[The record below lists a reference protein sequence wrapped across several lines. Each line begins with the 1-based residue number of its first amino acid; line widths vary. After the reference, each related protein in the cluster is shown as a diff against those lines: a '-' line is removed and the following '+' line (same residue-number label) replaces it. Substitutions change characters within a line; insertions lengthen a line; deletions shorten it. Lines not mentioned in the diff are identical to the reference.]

1 MPNGTTTRQARPAT
15 LITCGGCDATWT
27 AQGAA
32 HCAASG
38 CHRTFSAAG
47 LFDKHRSTP
56 GEHGRCLDPATLTA
70 RDGSALFEFRDGMW
84 RGPEMTDE
92 AKAARFGDAA

>member
-1 MPNGTTTRQARPAT
+1 MPNGTTTRQAR
-15 LITCGGCDATWT
+15 
-27 AQGAA
+27 
-32 HCAASG
+32 
-38 CHRTFSAAG
+38 
-47 LFDKHRSTP
+47 
-56 GEHGRCLDPATLTA
+56 PATLTA